1 MNNPTPEASPAP
13 VPQGA
18 APLTK
23 QLQLPA
29 WLSMPTYCAAI
40 LSLLLIA
47 GHTLP
52 AAKFFSEPT
61 HYLPLHTLLE
71 FFAVAV
77 SFMVFGLTWSLRRQS
92 NNRHQIIL
100 GCGFLAVALV
110 DMAHTLSYA
119 GMPVLVTPSGA
130 EKAINFWLAG
140 RYIAAITFL
149 AVAFLKP
156 AQWTTANS
164 YTTLLAALG
173 LASITWWIGL
183 FHAENL
189 PRTFIP
195 GEGLTGLK
203 IGAEYLVAG
212 LYGLAAILIYRKARQ
227 EQNEEM
233 RWLAAAAWVQGLA
246 EMFFTLYTDV
256 TDLFNLLGHLYKV
269 AAYVMVYRALF
280 SLQVRKPYLQLDYER
295 SQFRALFSTIPA
307 PVWLKD
313 PNGAFLACNPAF
325 ERMVGAKEAEIQGK
339 TDFDF
344 TDRATAE
351 FYRANDRKAVASGS
365 HCTNEETLKF
375 ASDGYE
381 GIFETTKTPMY
392 ASNSQLIGVL
402 GIAHDI
408 TERKQLLSELE
419 THRANLEKKVSAR
432 THELLVARDAAD
444 AANRAKSTFLSNM
457 SHELRT
463 PMNGVMGMI
472 ELALRRAVDPVQA
485 DQLSKAKKAS
495 QHLMCIINDILDLS
509 KIDADRLQ
517 LEQTEFRLGEALENL
532 VSMMGPQA
540 TQKGLRLLVH
550 LDEGLPKRH
559 FLGDLLRLEQV
570 LLNLVGN
577 ALKFTER
584 GSISINASLIEEGP
598 EIAVVRWEVTDTG
611 IGIDPKVQ
619 DGLFDAFQQADNSTT
634 RKYGGTGLGLAISQ
648 RLVHL
653 MGGEIGFAS
662 QPKQGSTF
670 WFTIRLKPCLPA
682 AVAAHPEVSPDS
694 AEARLSAQYCGA
706 LILLAEDEPINQE
719 VSRDLLERAGLLVDV
734 ANDGKTALALARQK
748 HYAAIL
754 MDMRMPNLNGVDATR
769 AIRADSLN
777 SATPILAMTAN
788 AFSEDKDECL
798 QAGMNDH
805 IAKPVDPEVLYKT
818 LLRWLEQPEKRFD

>member
-1 MNNPTPEASPAP
+1 
-13 VPQGA
+13 
-18 APLTK
+18 
-23 QLQLPA
+23 
-29 WLSMPTYCAAI
+29 
-40 LSLLLIA
+40 
-47 GHTLP
+47 
-52 AAKFFSEPT
+52 
-61 HYLPLHTLLE
+61 
-71 FFAVAV
+71 
-77 SFMVFGLTWSLRRQS
+77 
-92 NNRHQIIL
+92 
-100 GCGFLAVALV
+100 
-110 DMAHTLSYA
+110 
-119 GMPVLVTPSGA
+119 
-130 EKAINFWLAG
+130 
-140 RYIAAITFL
+140 
-149 AVAFLKP
+149 
-156 AQWTTANS
+156 
-164 YTTLLAALG
+164 
-173 LASITWWIGL
+173 
-183 FHAENL
+183 
-189 PRTFIP
+189 
-195 GEGLTGLK
+195 
-203 IGAEYLVAG
+203 
-212 LYGLAAILIYRKARQ
+212 
-227 EQNEEM
+227 
-233 RWLAAAAWVQGLA
+233 
-246 EMFFTLYTDV
+246 
-256 TDLFNLLGHLYKV
+256 
-269 AAYVMVYRALF
+269 
-280 SLQVRKPYLQLDYER
+280 
-295 SQFRALFSTIPA
+295 
-307 PVWLKD
+307 
-313 PNGAFLACNPAF
+313 
-325 ERMVGAKEAEIQGK
+325 
-339 TDFDF
+339 
-344 TDRATAE
+344 
-351 FYRANDRKAVASGS
+351 
-365 HCTNEETLKF
+365 
-375 ASDGYE
+375 
-381 GIFETTKTPMY
+381 MY
-392 ASNSQLIGVL
+392 ASNGKLIGVL

-532 VSMMGPQA
+532 VRMMGPQA

-719 VSRDLLERAGLLVDV
+719 VSRDLLERAGLLVEV